1 MWFFKQSFILK
12 ALLLKLAICKWWQKR
27 KQLMMMMVEHKQ
39 FQLKLK
45 QKGLQANL
53 FTFCLL
59 VTWLFDGILGF
70 ISMTM
75 ASFVFPNK
83 IHHSI
88 IHNFTFHWL
97 LTFLCLE
104 EPEELLPKAF
114 TIFVGTGMRSKALE
128 HSSQGQGKKPFPMER
143 KLDFFLHFLSKFSS
157 FSHLLIF

>member
-1 MWFFKQSFILK
+1 MWSFKQSFILK
-12 ALLLKLAICKWWQKR
+12 ALLFKLVICKWWQKR

-83 IHHSI
+83 IHHFI
-88 IHNFTFHWL
+88 IHNFTSHWL

-128 HSSQGQGKKPFPMER
+128 HSQGLG
-143 KLDFFLHFLSKFSS
+143 FSV
-157 FSHLLIF
+157 